1 MYKSRIKI
9 PQYEALVGIGTPI
22 LILTLITLC
31 FSLIALYS
39 AIAHAEPAEYQVVQI
54 DYPELIPPPPPPP
67 PPAYKLVVDKSNFTM
82 DIFRDG
88 QWIDQRRVI
97 IGKKGRETP
106 TLTTQFSNIE
116 LNPIWDVPKSI
127 ADDMVRKFKHKK
139 DPIAYIERNG
149 YYFVSKNDGAHI
161 NPREIDWKTI
171 SGSGPYEF
179 HIKQEAGHLNMLGPV
194 MFVLEHNMGVQMHGT
209 ANPELFEKPVRK
221 FSSGCIRVDG
231 AGQLAAVLLDKSD
244 DEFEQYRKK
253 VGNKW
258 IKLPVPVTV
267 EVVD

>member
-1 MYKSRIKI
+1 MSNKI
-9 PQYEALVGIGTPI
+9 TRFWGPLLLAFVIGFAI
-22 LILTLITLC
+22 
-31 FSLIALYS
+31 SEIAR
-39 AIAHAEPAEYQVVQI
+39 AEYTTTQI

-67 PPAYKLVVDKSNFTM
+67 PPQYKLVIDKSEFVM
-82 DIFRDG
+82 DIYRDE

-97 IGKKGRETP
+97 IGKPGRETP

-116 LNPIWDVPKSI
+116 LNPVWDVPKSI
-127 ADDMVRKFKHKK
+127 ADDMVRKFKRKK
-139 DPIAYIERNG
+139 NPIAYIENNG
-149 YYFVSKNDGAHI
+149 YYFIGPDGKEFS
-161 NPREIDWKTI
+161 PTEIDWQTI
-171 SGSGPYEF
+171 SDVGPYEF
-179 HIKQEAGHLNMLGPV
+179 KIKQVAGPLNVLGPV

-209 ANPELFEKPVRK
+209 STPDLFEKPVRK